1 MNIQNKN
8 KNNQSQFSLWNG
20 EETKSDDERE
30 SLLICGLFTGWG
42 VRRGEKE
49 CEKKKKKTGYLG
61 LFTGS
66 KKKGVCLHLKKKKN
80 LGRKRVECR
89 L

>member
-1 MNIQNKN
+1 MNIQNKNKN

-20 EETKSDDERE
+20 EEIKSDDERE
-30 SLLICGLFTGWG
+30 SLPICGGWG

-49 CEKKKKKTGYLG
+49 CGKKKKTGYLG

-66 KKKGVCLHLKKKKN
+66 KKKGVCLHLKEKKKN
-80 LGRKRVECR
+80 GKETCRV
-89 L
+89 